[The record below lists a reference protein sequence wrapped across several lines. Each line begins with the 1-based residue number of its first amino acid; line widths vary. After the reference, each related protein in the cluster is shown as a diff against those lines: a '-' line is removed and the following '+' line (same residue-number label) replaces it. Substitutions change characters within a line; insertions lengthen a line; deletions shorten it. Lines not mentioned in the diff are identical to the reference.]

1 MGKRQFVEKKQHYT
15 FNLKIFDTIQKT
27 KVNWCYSITSE
38 KEKEKEKQNANIYLG
53 SGI

>member
-38 KEKEKEKQNANIYLG
+38 IEKGAVNENI
-53 SGI
+53 